1 MLAPSLSVNLTDMF
15 YCEQQLQYDYAFML
29 QECILDHLE
38 ICVTEAEKRE
48 TGALNIRDFYT
59 VYLIETKLVAYP
71 YF

>member
-1 MLAPSLSVNLTDMF
+1 MF
-15 YCEQQLQYDYAFML
+15 
-29 QECILDHLE
+29 QECILDHME

-48 TGALNIRDFYT
+48 AGALNIRDFYT

>member
-1 MLAPSLSVNLTDMF
+1 
-15 YCEQQLQYDYAFML
+15 ML
-29 QECILDHLE
+29 QECILDHME

-71 YF
+71 YFWLHLAIEFNVIPFLWRLSEVRLLLQI